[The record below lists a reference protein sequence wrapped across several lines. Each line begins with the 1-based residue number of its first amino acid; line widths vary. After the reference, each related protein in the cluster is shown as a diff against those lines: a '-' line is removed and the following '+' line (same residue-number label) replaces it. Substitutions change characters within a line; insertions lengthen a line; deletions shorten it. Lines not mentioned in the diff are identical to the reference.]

1 MVNSIGTGTGKSLA
15 DITNPGSQTTM
26 GKKLTEQDFLKLMVE
41 QMKNQNPL
49 DGGSQGGGGGSTDF
63 MGQIA
68 QFDSLTALGEIS
80 KAIQALASISG
91 ISSAS
96 SLIGRTVKAA
106 VPSTPDPKTGMPRPD
121 ETVTGKV
128 SSVTFENGSAVLHV
142 GTRNVPANLV
152 QEIV

>member
-1 MVNSIGTGTGKSLA
+1 MINSVNTSTGKSLA
-15 DITNPGSQTTM
+15 DVTNPGSQRTT
-26 GKKLTEQDFLKLMVE
+26 GKALTEQDFLKLMVE

-49 DGGSQGGGGGSTDF
+49 DSGQQGGGGAEGF

-68 QFDSLTALGEIS
+68 QFDSLTALQEMS

-96 SLIGRTVKAA
+96 ALIGRTITAA
-106 VPSTPDPKTGMPRPD
+106 VPQTADPKTGMPRPA

-128 SSVTFENGSAVLHV
+128 SSVTFESGSAVLHV